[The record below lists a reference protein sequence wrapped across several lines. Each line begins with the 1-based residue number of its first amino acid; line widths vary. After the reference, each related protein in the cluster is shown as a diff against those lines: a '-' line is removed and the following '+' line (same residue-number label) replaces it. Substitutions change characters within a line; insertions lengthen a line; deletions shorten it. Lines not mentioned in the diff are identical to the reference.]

1 LSIVRARVTRT
12 ADAVSEEALMPP
24 VVMGTLPLVWL
35 GVLLLV
41 LGVGVGVLPLV
52 EAVEVGEGEGEGDEV
67 EEEVVVA
74 EVGEEVVPELPQA
87 VSVS

>member
-1 LSIVRARVTRT
+1 
-12 ADAVSEEALMPP
+12 MPP